1 MNRWHKVSCREPDV
15 QVLSDK
21 TIRCLACHQTPHTT
35 QLIAERATVSSVP
48 SVPPDKPLGQL
59 KLWWPRSVPY
69 SVSTLPASDDAGTG
83 QDDMDVDH
91 ASEAA
96 LTSGPYPSTLGPN
109 ELRLICIE
117 AAPSPDYPL
126 HLSLEVYDLDNCP
139 EYEAVSYTWAGE
151 DGDSSLSKPIYV
163 GPFWDSLVQTKNCW
177 EMLRFVRP
185 WRGIRMLWVD
195 AICINQDNIP
205 ERSGQVANMDR
216 IYSSCSRVV
225 VYLGP
230 DLATLLH
237 GRHARRG
244 RLHELETG
252 VIKPVFPAQTQQ
264 LQPYR
269 LEDLLSRRYFSR
281 IWVVQEL
288 LLSKGAIIRIGD
300 VDFWADA
307 SMSSRLS
314 SSMPTWTWGQTH
326 AAWAQYISQGA
337 SSIGDLKEL
346 LQTTALS
353 LATDPRDRIFGLL
366 GIMPE
371 LSVLSDP
378 PTSDSNGPPLQLGGI
393 QADYTLSCQQIF
405 IGLFGYCILNLRRP
419 DILYH
424 ASSVSPMPGYP
435 SWVPNWTSPET
446 WRLLFQSPKADD
458 ERILSLIRDRIP
470 PESADLSDTSESED
484 DEDPVRFHDLEGP
497 AHAYVQA
504 ERRWNQNAS
513 IDTSTG
519 ALSINLTHCMPLSGA
534 LEKIEEANGF
544 FLFSLDAEPCAVYLV
559 SQHRLDELVTG
570 SDNDQLF
577 ILDTDNDS
585 RIYLILRPSNP
596 QNAFKLVAVCP
607 YVTITTRW
615 TGAPGVALKDLQ
627 YSLYE
632 ALPEI
637 QRQLDQELDL
647 EEEFAPLCSG
657 VKSYRDLL
665 PTLVKRHKEGPE
677 DVWELASAIYDA
689 CVERIDPRFSPRIS
703 DDGHVEITIS
713 SLDKEFPIYTRRII
727 NHDHGPDFRYRI
739 KGEEEWRD
747 VPLSLTAYSNMI
759 RSEEQWIEVQ
769 FAEITDPR
777 YFRPDAHQISRGL
790 FRDLD
795 RFAQVSRHTGE
806 DMLSMLMRER
816 RDEDKFVGCESASL
830 HQLFWHDDPWDKLQ
844 LVGSTSMVHIE

>member
-1 MNRWHKVSCREPDV
+1 MNRWHEVSCVKPDV
-15 QVLSDK
+15 QVLPDG
-21 TIRCLACHQTPHTT
+21 TIRCFSCHQTPHTT

-48 SVPPDKPLGQL
+48 LVPPDKPLGQL

-69 SVSTLPASDDAGTG
+69 LVSTPPASDDAGIG
-83 QDDMDVDH
+83 QHEMDLDQP
-91 ASEAA
+91 SEAA
-96 LTSGPYPSTLGPN
+96 LMSGPYPSTLGQS

-151 DGDSSLSKPIYV
+151 DGDSTLSKPIYV
-163 GPFWDSLVQTKNCW
+163 GPFWDCLVQTNNCW

-195 AICINQDNIP
+195 AICINQNNIP
-205 ERSGQVANMDR
+205 ERSSQVANMDR

-230 DLATLLH
+230 DLATSLH
-237 GRHARRG
+237 GRYARRG

-252 VIKPVFPAQTQQ
+252 VIKPAFPAQTQQ
-264 LQPYR
+264 PQPYR

-288 LLSKGAIIRIGD
+288 LLSKGAVIRVGD

-326 AAWAQYISQGA
+326 AAWARYISQGA

-353 LATDPRDRIFGLL
+353 LATDPRDRLFGLL

-378 PTSDSNGPPLQLGGI
+378 PTSDSHTHPLQLGGL
-393 QADYTLSCQQIF
+393 QADYTLSCQHIF
-405 IGLFGYCILNLRRP
+405 IGLFGYCILNLQRP
-419 DILYH
+419 DVLYH
-424 ASSVSPMPGYP
+424 ASSASPVPGYP

-446 WRLLFQSPKADD
+446 WRLLFQSPKTDD
-458 ERILSLIRDRIP
+458 ERILSLVRRRVP
-470 PESADLSDTSESED
+470 PDTMNLSDASESED
-484 DEDPVRFHDLEGP
+484 DEDPVRHHDLEGP
-497 AHAYVQA
+497 AHAYIQA

-519 ALSINLTHCMPLSGA
+519 ALSINLTHCMPLSETP
-534 LEKIEEANGF
+534 EKVEEADGF
-544 FLFSLDAEPCAVYLV
+544 FLFYLDAEPCGLYLV
-559 SQHRLDELVTG
+559 SEHRLDKLITG

-577 ILDTDNDS
+577 ILDAGDDC
-585 RIYLILRPSNP
+585 RVYLILRPRNLT
-596 QNAFKLVAVCP
+596 NTFKLVAVCP
-607 YVTITTRW
+607 YIVIKTRW
-615 TGAPGVALKDLQ
+615 GGYPEIGLSNLQ
-627 YSLYE
+627 YSLYD
-632 ALPEI
+632 ALPEV
-637 QRQLDQELDL
+637 QPKLDQELDL

-665 PTLVKRHKEGPE
+665 PTLVKRHREGPG

-689 CVERIDPRFSPRIS
+689 CVERIDPRFLPRIS

-747 VPLSLTAYSNMI
+747 VPLSLTTYNNMVQAG
-759 RSEEQWIEVQ
+759 EQWIDVQ

-777 YFRPDAHQISRGL
+777 YFRPDAHQISKSL

-795 RFAQVSRHTGE
+795 RFAQVSKHTGE
-806 DMLSMLMRER
+806 DILSMLTRDR
-816 RDEDKFVGCESASL
+816 TDEDKFVGCESAFF
-830 HQLFWHDDPWDKLQ
+830 HDLFWQDGPWDKLQ
-844 LVGSTSMVHIE
+844 LVGSTFMVHIE